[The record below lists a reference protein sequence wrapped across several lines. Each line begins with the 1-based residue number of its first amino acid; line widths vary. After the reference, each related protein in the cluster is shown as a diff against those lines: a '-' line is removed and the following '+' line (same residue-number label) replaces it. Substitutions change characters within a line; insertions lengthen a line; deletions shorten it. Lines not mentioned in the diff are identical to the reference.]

1 MNRNDGG
8 IFFLAVSCLAG
19 KPLVR
24 QRALSCTGRGF
35 KSFWYARQLFYVQGA
50 CLPAIFELC
59 LEGIFP
65 EIRPLRIVLI
75 SFGVSPFRTFRIN
88 LLYEQD
94 AVLSV

>member
-35 KSFWYARQLFYVQGA
+35 KSLCTPDNCFTYREPVCLLFLNYA
-50 CLPAIFELC
+50 

-75 SFGVSPFRTFRIN
+75 SFRVSPFRTFRIN
-88 LLYEQD
+88 LLYVQD